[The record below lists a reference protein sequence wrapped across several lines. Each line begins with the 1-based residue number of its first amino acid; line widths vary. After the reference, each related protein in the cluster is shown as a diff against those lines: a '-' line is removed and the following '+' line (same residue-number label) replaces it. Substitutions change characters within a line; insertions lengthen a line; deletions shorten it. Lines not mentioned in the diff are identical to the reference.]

1 MKRGEFFAKRTL
13 ANERGMALLL
23 VLAITALLAALLSE
37 LSFSTLVD
45 LRLAET
51 YRDTTRSYYIAKGGI
66 QVGQMILADDD
77 NAYDGYDELWARG
90 ISNYPVGDNG
100 WVSIEVTPLDGRIN
114 LNDLVSSSG
123 NIDAVVKDRCLRL
136 FDILEIA
143 QPHSHVDALIDWLD
157 PDDDPQPAGA
167 EAGYYALQD
176 PATYCKNGPMDTLEE
191 LQLIAGFT
199 EEEIKKLRPHVSL
212 YGDNKIHLNSASAE
226 VLYALAE
233 EMTIDMAEAI
243 VQQRNEK
250 PFESVEELKEQP
262 NWESFYW
269 AINGYVQV
277 KANYYRIDTRASVN
291 DGERRARA
299 TVEKDD
305 NRIVY
310 FEIR

>member
-1 MKRGEFFAKRTL
+1 MTRPQSYAKDPRN
-13 ANERGMALLL
+13 NESGMALLL

-51 YRDTTRSYYIAKGGI
+51 YRDTTRAYYLAKGGI

-77 NAYDGYDELWARG
+77 NGYDSDEELWARG
-90 ISNYPVGDNG
+90 VSNYPVGGNG
-100 WVSIEVTPLDGRIN
+100 WVSINITALDGRIN
-114 LNDLVSSSG
+114 LNDLVSTSG

-136 FDILEIA
+136 FDILDIDHPE
-143 QPHSHVDALIDWLD
+143 SHVDALIDWID

-167 EAGYYALQD
+167 EAGYYALQN
-176 PATYCKNGPMDTLEE
+176 PATACKNGPMDTLEE

-199 EEEIKKLRPHVSL
+199 EKEIEKLRPHISL
-212 YGDNKIHLNSASAE
+212 YGDKIHLNSATPE

-233 EMTIDMAEAI
+233 EMDLATAEMI
-243 VQQRNEK
+243 VDQRKER
-250 PFESVEELKEQP
+250 PFEKVDDLKELP
-262 NWESFYW
+262 GWESFYW

-277 KANYYRIDTRASVN
+277 KANYYRIDTRAGVN

>member
-1 MKRGEFFAKRTL
+1 MSVFFAKKQL
-13 ANERGMALLL
+13 GNERGMALLL

-100 WVSIEVTPLDGRIN
+100 WVTIEVTPLDGRIN

-136 FDILEIA
+136 FDILEIT

-199 EEEIKKLRPHVSL
+199 AEEIKKLRPHVSL

-233 EMTIDMAEAI
+233 EMTMDTAEAI
-243 VQQRNEK
+243 VQQRK
-250 PFESVEELKEQP
+250 DRPLESVEELKELS
-262 NWESFYW
+262 NWETFYW

-299 TVEKDD
+299 TVEKDN